1 MMAEEH
7 IPQDATDATRERI
20 VGPGRRPED
29 EDASIALRP
38 RSLAEF
44 CGQAQVKENLEIA
57 LRAAQARS
65 EALEHVLLTGPPGL
79 GKTSLAHIVAQ
90 EMDVPI
96 TVTAGPSIERA
107 GDLVG
112 FLTNLEP
119 GEVLFIDEIHRMP
132 RAVEEKLY
140 SAMEDFR
147 IDIVLDKGP
156 HARTISLSLKPFT
169 LIGATTRPA
178 LLTGPMKTRF
188 GIPLHFQ
195 FYQVE
200 ELIQIITR
208 AAGLLEVPLD
218 ADGAKEIASRS
229 RGTPRVANRLLRRV
243 RDYAQVKGDG
253 SITIEAADAALRMQ
267 GVDEKGLDD
276 LDRRFLRAIIDFYE
290 GGPVGIEALAATL
303 GEETDT
309 LVDVVEPYLLQI
321 GMVGRTRTGRQAL
334 LGAYRHLGMS
344 APTKPAQPD
353 LFGRA
358 RGE

>member
-1 MMAEEH
+1 MVSS
-7 IPQDATDATRERI
+7 T
-20 VGPGRRPED
+20 RRPED
-29 EDASIALRP
+29 EEFSLALRP
-38 RSLAEF
+38 RTLAEF
-44 CGQAQVKENLEIA
+44 CGQSQMKENLEIA
-57 LRAAQARS
+57 LRAAQVRG

-90 EMDVPI
+90 ELEVPI
-96 TVTAGPSIERA
+96 TVTSGPSIERA

-156 HARTISLSLKPFT
+156 HARTISLSLRPFT

-195 FYQVE
+195 FYQLE
-200 ELIQIITR
+200 ELVQIITR
-208 AAGLLEVPLD
+208 AAQLLQVPLD
-218 ADGAKEIASRS
+218 PDGATEIASRS

-243 RDYAQVKGDG
+243 RDYAQVRGDG
-253 SITIEAADAALRMQ
+253 SITRDAADAALRMQ
-267 GVDEKGLDD
+267 GVDERGLDD
-276 LDRRFLRAIIDFYE
+276 LDRRFLRAIIEFYD
-290 GGPVGIEALAATL
+290 GGPVGIEAIAATL

-334 LGAYRHLGMS
+334 LEAYRHLELPLPSRPTQAGLFE
-344 APTKPAQPD
+344 APPN
-353 LFGRA
+353 G
-358 RGE
+358 

>member
-1 MMAEEH
+1 MADE
-7 IPQDATDATRERI
+7 DTTRGAADGARQRI
-20 VGPGRRPED
+20 VGPARRPED
-29 EDASIALRP
+29 EEVSIALRP
-38 RSLAEF
+38 RSLTEF
-44 CGQAQVKENLEIA
+44 CGQTQVKENLEIA
-57 LRAAQARS
+57 LHAARARG

-90 EMDVPI
+90 EMEVPI

-112 FLTNLEP
+112 FLTNLEQ

-132 RAVEEKLY
+132 RTVEEKLY

-156 HARTISLSLKPFT
+156 HARTISLNLKPFT

-178 LLTGPMKTRF
+178 LLTAPMKTRF

-200 ELIQIITR
+200 ELVRIITR
-208 AAGLLEVPLD
+208 AAELLHVPLD
-218 ADGAKEIASRS
+218 PPGAQEIASRS

-243 RDYAQVKGDG
+243 RDYAQVRGDG
-253 SITIEAADAALRMQ
+253 SITREAADSALRMQ
-267 GVDEKGLDD
+267 GVDERGLDD
-276 LDRRFLRAIIDFYE
+276 LDRRFLRAIIDFYD

-334 LGAYRHLGMS
+334 LEAYRHLGLRS
-344 APTKPAQPD
+344 PERPTQAGLFEASPD
-353 LFGRA
+353 
-358 RGE
+358 E